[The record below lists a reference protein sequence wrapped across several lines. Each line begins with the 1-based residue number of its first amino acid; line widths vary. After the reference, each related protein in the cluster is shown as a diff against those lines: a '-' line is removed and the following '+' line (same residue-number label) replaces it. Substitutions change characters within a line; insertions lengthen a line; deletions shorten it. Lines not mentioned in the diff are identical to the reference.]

1 MSLSFFFFPRHNEA
15 NFKPVTLPGQEAAAD
30 YQVKLFTD
38 NDTKLYLI
46 GKAWLKVVLTL
57 G

>member
-1 MSLSFFFFPRHNEA
+1 MSLSFFFPRHNEA

-30 YQVKLFTD
+30 YQVRLFTD